1 MYKQIEKGIHG
12 KTQGERNF
20 IMQVVCEATQSD
32 YAELQIAAFQCLV
45 RIMQTYY
52 DKMRIYME
60 KALFGVKRKKKM
72 QSIVSHIVT
81 SLLSLV

>member
-1 MYKQIEKGIHG
+1 
-12 KTQGERNF
+12 
-20 IMQVVCEATQSD
+20 MQVVCEATQSD

-60 KALFGVKRKKKM
+60 KALFGVKRKKKKCKTLFLM
-72 QSIVSHIVT
+72 
-81 SLLSLV
+81 LLLAYYHWYEQ

>member
-1 MYKQIEKGIHG
+1 
-12 KTQGERNF
+12 
-20 IMQVVCEATQSD
+20 MQVVCEATQSD

-60 KALFGVKRKKKM
+60 KALFGVKRKKKYKALFL
-72 QSIVSHIVT
+72 I
-81 SLLSLV
+81 LLLAYYHWYEQ

>member
-1 MYKQIEKGIHG
+1 
-12 KTQGERNF
+12 
-20 IMQVVCEATQSD
+20 MQVVCEATQSD